1 MNNQNIKFEH
11 ISTYCLI
18 RTLIR
23 HLWMIVAAGLIFA
36 MSTSLYLTW
45 IHAPQYR
52 ADMTYAVMS
61 RVSSGTDSSASA
73 TKEVTAT
80 LTQLLTSNMV
90 QYRVRSYSDA
100 LSDFNG
106 SISASQVGQTNRI
119 VVKCTDDSPEAAFL
133 AVCAIEELFPTVV
146 SYVSHNCAV
155 QVIRNPA
162 VSGTPINMVNSGR
175 LILTASLLGAAAM
188 AALLCWISIT
198 RGTIQ
203 TRSGARHLLDAPI
216 IATIGRVRK
225 KRTLKEH
232 LRPGSTPLQ
241 VFSPTTNFA
250 YTEQINTICAQMEL
264 EAVNHNSK
272 IFIVTGVGENEGKS
286 TVAGNIASALAMMG
300 KKVAL
305 VDCDLRNPSLS
316 RFFDG
321 KYVSSVPLNKLL
333 SQPFSRDQLLS
344 CMLRHNHFD
353 LYMLFSQVPDRRC
366 TELLTSH
373 TMATLLL
380 QLRVFDYVILDT
392 PPMGYFA
399 DTEALLDSVDASM
412 LVVRQD
418 RTPACDINDAIDLL
432 RSSNSRFIGCI
443 LNDMTGS
450 LTEGGG
456 YGYGY
461 GYGYGRYGHYGYG
474 ERSGHTHQ

>member
-90 QYRVRSYSDA
+90 QNRVRSYSDA

-106 SISASQVGQTNRI
+106 SISASQVGQTNMI

-250 YTEQINTICAQMEL
+250 
-264 EAVNHNSK
+264 
-272 IFIVTGVGENEGKS
+272 
-286 TVAGNIASALAMMG
+286 
-300 KKVAL
+300 
-305 VDCDLRNPSLS
+305 
-316 RFFDG
+316 
-321 KYVSSVPLNKLL
+321 
-333 SQPFSRDQLLS
+333 
-344 CMLRHNHFD
+344 
-353 LYMLFSQVPDRRC
+353 
-366 TELLTSH
+366 
-373 TMATLLL
+373 
-380 QLRVFDYVILDT
+380 
-392 PPMGYFA
+392 
-399 DTEALLDSVDASM
+399 
-412 LVVRQD
+412 
-418 RTPACDINDAIDLL
+418 
-432 RSSNSRFIGCI
+432 
-443 LNDMTGS
+443 
-450 LTEGGG
+450 
-456 YGYGY
+456 
-461 GYGYGRYGHYGYG
+461 
-474 ERSGHTHQ
+474 